1 MFFKPATSPT
11 QASWARRT
19 RQACQGLLLGLS
31 LMGTLAWAQV
41 APGRVGY
48 LNLIEGVVQT
58 GQTNTPDADMALYNQ
73 PLTRG
78 NRLIPAPGA
87 RLDMSTGT
95 SSWRME
101 GPGQLDITQLDD
113 QTTQMQLRQGRLAL
127 RVRQLLPGER
137 IEIDTPN
144 LAVLVQQPGDYRL
157 DVNLEQGNTRVSV
170 QQGSLMAYGENGAS
184 QALPQGLQWNFG
196 GRLLAQLQTPVVLRP
211 DGFDQWVAQ
220 RNQIEDQ
227 SQAARYLPRE
237 VIGYQQLDG
246 WGEWRTD
253 PTWGTVWYPTVTV
266 SDWAPYRYGRWE
278 WIEPWGW
285 TWIDDAPW
293 GFAPFHYGRWVQTGP
308 RWCWVPER
316 YERNRRP
323 SYAPALVGFLG
334 TPQAGSRPHVRHPD
348 VGWVPLAPGEAWQP
362 AWGAGRPGSVGSL
375 PRPGGYL
382 NQQRPDAITHQP
394 QGGRPTWGQRPGG
407 GTAQTGGSQAP
418 QALPRPQVQIVPER
432 PAFVQPGGGSV
443 NNNNNNNNNPWQG
456 RDGERRPNMS
466 PAPALQTPP
475 EPAAQ
480 PMGRPGVFQQVSPVP
495 NNAPRTEADRQWREA
510 QQREQQ
516 EQTQRQFQQQ
526 AQQQLQMQQQQQAE
540 AERQRQALQQQQHQ
554 QLQMQQQLQQQQRE
568 QALRDQQMREQIQ
581 RQQQQQQQPQWQ
593 QQQQQRQPASA
604 PRENHEIMV
613 RPGVQINGGARVGG
627 PAPERPEVRGNTQ

>member
-1 MFFKPATSPT
+1 MFLKPATSPA
-11 QASWARRT
+11 QAAWARRT

-31 LMGTLAWAQV
+31 LLGGLALAQV

-58 GQTNTPDADMALYNQ
+58 GQTNAPDAEMALYNQ

-78 NRLIPAPGA
+78 SRLIPAPGA
-87 RLDMSTGT
+87 RLDMSTGA

-113 QTTQMQLRQGRLAL
+113 QTAQMQLRQGRLAL

-157 DVNLEQGNTRVSV
+157 DVSLEQGNTRVSV
-170 QQGSLMAYGENGAS
+170 QQGSLIAYGENGAS

-196 GRLLAQLQTPVVLRP
+196 GRLLAPLQPPVVLRP

-220 RNQIEDQ
+220 RNLVEDQ

-308 RWCWVPER
+308 RWCWVPDR

-334 TPQAGSRPHVRHPD
+334 TPQAGSRPQVRHPD

-362 AWGAGRPGSVGSL
+362 TWGAGRPGSVGSL

-394 QGGRPTWGQRPGG
+394 QGGRPTWGQHPGG
-407 GTAQTGGSQAP
+407 GTAQGGASQQP
-418 QALPRPQVQIVPER
+418 LALPRPQVQIVPER
-432 PAFVQPGGGSV
+432 PAFIQPGGGSV
-443 NNNNNNNNNPWQG
+443 NNNNNNNNHWQG
-456 RDGERRPNMS
+456 RDGERRPDMS
-466 PAPALQTPP
+466 PAPALQTRP
-475 EPAAQ
+475 EPTAQ
-480 PMGRPGVFQQVSPVP
+480 PLTRPGSAQQVSPVP

-516 EQTQRQFQQQ
+516 EQAQRQFQQQ

-554 QLQMQQQLQQQQRE
+554 QFQMQQQLQQQQRE
-568 QALRDQQMREQIQ
+568 QAQRDQQMREQIQ
-581 RQQQQQQQPQWQ
+581 RQQQQEW
-593 QQQQQRQPASA
+593 QQQRQPSA
-604 PRENHEIMV
+604 GSRENRENRENMV
-613 RPGVQINGGARVGG
+613 RPGVQINGGARIGG
-627 PAPERPEVRGNTQ
+627 SAPERPEVRGNTQ

>member
-1 MFFKPATSPT
+1 MRFKFTPPSEQP
-11 QASWARRT
+11 SWPHRMRR
-19 RQACQGLLLGLS
+19 ACQGLVLGL
-31 LMGTLAWAQV
+31 TLITGLALAQV

-48 LNLIEGVVQT
+48 LTLIEGLVQT
-58 GQTNTPDADMALYNQ
+58 GQTNTPDAEMALYNQ

-78 NRLIPAPGA
+78 HRLSPAPGA
-87 RLDMSTGT
+87 RLDMSTGN

-127 RVRQLLPGER
+127 RVRQMLPGER

-157 DVNLEQGNTRVSV
+157 DVSLDQGSTRVAV
-170 QQGSLMAYGENGAS
+170 QQGSLVAYGENGAS
-184 QALPQGLQWNFG
+184 QALPQGLQWSFG
-196 GRLLAQLQTPVVLRP
+196 GRLLAPLQSPMALRL

-227 SQAARYLPRE
+227 SQAARYLPRD

-334 TPQAGSRPHVRHPD
+334 TPQAGSRPQVRHPD

-362 AWGAGRPGSVGSL
+362 AWGSGRPGSTGSL

-382 NQQRPDAITHQP
+382 NQQRPDAVTHQP
-394 QGGRPTWGQRPGG
+394 QGGRPVWAQHPVGGNGQNGPGF
-407 GTAQTGGSQAP
+407 QP
-418 QALPRPQVQIVPER
+418 QAQPLQRPQVQIVPER
-432 PAFVQPGGGSV
+432 PTLNPPAGT
-443 NNNNNNNNNPWQG
+443 NNNNNNNPWQG
-456 RDGERRPNMS
+456 REGERRPNMS
-466 PAPALQTPP
+466 PAPALQTHPDFS
-475 EPAAQ
+475 AQ
-480 PMGRPGVFQQVSPVP
+480 PMGRPGVVQQVSPAP

-516 EQTQRQFQQQ
+516 EQAQRQFQQQ
-526 AQQQLQMQQQQQAE
+526 AQQQLQMQQQQAE
-540 AERQRQALQQQQHQ
+540 AERQRQALQQQHQ
-554 QLQMQQQLQQQQRE
+554 QLLLQQQQQQQQQQRE
-568 QALRDQQMREQIQ
+568 QVQREQQMREQLQ
-581 RQQQQQQQPQWQ
+581 RQQQQQQQQGLPW
-593 QQQQQRQPASA
+593 QQQRQPSSA
-604 PRENHEIMV
+604 PRESHDNAT
-613 RPGVQINGGARVGG
+613 RPGGQIGGGG
-627 PAPERPEVRGNTQ
+627 RLGAPVSERAEVRGNTQ

>member
-1 MFFKPATSPT
+1 MRFKFTPPSEQP
-11 QASWARRT
+11 SWPHCIRW
-19 RQACQGLLLGLS
+19 ACQGLVLGL
-31 LMGTLAWAQV
+31 TLITGLALAQV

-58 GQTNTPDADMALYNQ
+58 GQTNTPDAEMALYNQ

-87 RLDMSTGT
+87 RLDMSTGN

-127 RVRQLLPGER
+127 RVRQMSPGER

-157 DVNLEQGNTRVSV
+157 DVSLEQGSTRVSV
-170 QQGSLMAYGENGAS
+170 QQGSLNAYGENGAS
-184 QALPQGLQWNFG
+184 QSLPQGLQWHFG
-196 GRLLAQLQTPVVLRP
+196 GRLLAQLQTPTVLRP

-220 RNQIEDQ
+220 RNQIEEQ

-334 TPQAGSRPHVRHPD
+334 TPQPGSRPQVRHPD
-348 VGWVPLAPGEAWQP
+348 VGWVPLAPGETWQP
-362 AWGAGRPGSVGSL
+362 AWSSGRPGSVGSL

-394 QGGRPTWGQRPGG
+394 QGGRPAWGQS
-407 GTAQTGGSQAP
+407 AQP
-418 QALPRPQVQIVPER
+418 LPRPQVQVVPER
-432 PAFVQPGGGSV
+432 PSVLHPGSTGS
-443 NNNNNNNNNPWQG
+443 NNTLPWQG
-456 RDGERRPNMS
+456 REGERRPNMS
-466 PAPALQTPP
+466 PAPALQTSP

-480 PMGRPGVFQQVSPVP
+480 PMGRPGVLQQVTPVP
-495 NNAPRTEADRQWREA
+495 NNAPRTEAERQRREA
-510 QQREQQ
+510 LQREQQ
-516 EQTQRQFQQQ
+516 EQAQRQFQQQ
-526 AQQQLQMQQQQQAE
+526 AQQQLQMQQQAE
-540 AERQRQALQQQQHQ
+540 AERQRQALQQQQQQ
-554 QLQMQQQLQQQQRE
+554 QLLMQQQFQQQRE
-568 QALRDQQMREQIQ
+568 QAQREQLMREQIQ
-581 RQQQQQQQPQWQ
+581 RQQQQQQL
-593 QQQQQRQPASA
+593 QQQRPPSSA

-613 RPGVQINGGARVGG
+613 RPGVQINGGGRIGG
-627 PAPERPEVRGNTQ
+627 PGSERTEVRGNTQ

>member
-1 MFFKPATSPT
+1 MFFKPSTPPG
-11 QASWARRT
+11 QAFTWARRT
-19 RQACQGLLLGLS
+19 RQACQGLVLGL
-31 LMGTLAWAQV
+31 TLIGGLALAQI

-58 GQTNTPDADMALYNQ
+58 GQTNTPDAEMALYNQ

-127 RVRQLLPGER
+127 RVRQMVPGER

-157 DVNLEQGNTRVSV
+157 DVSLEQGNTRVSV
-170 QQGSLMAYGENGAS
+170 QQGSLVAYGENGAS
-184 QALPQGLQWNFG
+184 QSLPQGLQWSFG
-196 GRLLAQLQTPVVLRP
+196 GRLLAQLQTPLVLRP

-334 TPQAGSRPHVRHPD
+334 TPQAGSRPQVRHPD

-375 PRPGGYL
+375 PRPGSYL
-382 NQQRPDAITHQP
+382 NQQRPDAITHQA
-394 QGGRPTWGQRPGG
+394 QGGKPVWSQHPAG
-407 GTAQTGGSQAP
+407 GTASGGSGFQAQP
-418 QALPRPQVQIVPER
+418 QPPQPLPRPQVQLVPER
-432 PAFVQPGGGSV
+432 PSDRPFVGTGAS
-443 NNNNNNNNNPWQG
+443 NTPWQG
-456 RDGERRPNMS
+456 RESERRPNMS
-466 PAPALQTPP
+466 PAPALQTS
-475 EPAAQ
+475 PAPAGQ
-480 PMGRPGVFQQVSPVP
+480 PMGRPGVVQQVSPVP

-516 EQTQRQFQQQ
+516 EQAQRQLQQQ
-526 AQQQLQMQQQQQAE
+526 AQQQLQMQQQQQQQQAE

-554 QLQMQQQLQQQQRE
+554 QFQIQQQIQQQLQQQQRE
-568 QALRDQQMREQIQ
+568 QALREQQMREQIQ
-581 RQQQQQQQPQWQ
+581 HQQQ
-593 QQQQQRQPASA
+593 QQQQQRQPSSA
-604 PRENHEIMV
+604 PRENRENLV
-613 RPGVQINGGARVGG
+613 RPGIQINGGGRLG
-627 PAPERPEVRGNTQ
+627 APVSERPEVRSNTQ